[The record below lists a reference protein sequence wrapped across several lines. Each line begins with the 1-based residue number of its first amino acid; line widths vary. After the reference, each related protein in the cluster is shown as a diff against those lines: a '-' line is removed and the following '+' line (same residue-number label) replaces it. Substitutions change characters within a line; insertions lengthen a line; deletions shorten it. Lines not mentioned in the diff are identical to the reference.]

1 MNVQLKRTLYHIAEC
16 QKAELR
22 NYWKR
27 ASFLSDYRS
36 IREYFESNRQWG
48 EFTKNYIY
56 TLRKKEEQ
64 VTKKHI
70 LMIEKFC
77 AVWIK
82 EHTRNQ
88 VLAVDVLI
96 GMVKCLTK
104 FDKT

>member
-1 MNVQLKRTLYHIAEC
+1 
-16 QKAELR
+16 
-22 NYWKR
+22 
-27 ASFLSDYRS
+27 
-36 IREYFESNRQWG
+36 
-48 EFTKNYIY
+48 
-56 TLRKKEEQ
+56 
-64 VTKKHI
+64 
-70 LMIEKFC
+70 MIEKFC